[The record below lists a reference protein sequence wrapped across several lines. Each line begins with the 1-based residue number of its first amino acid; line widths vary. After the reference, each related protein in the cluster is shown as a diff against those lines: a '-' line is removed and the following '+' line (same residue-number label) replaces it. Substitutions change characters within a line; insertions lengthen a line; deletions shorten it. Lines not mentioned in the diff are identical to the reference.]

1 MCFIWL
7 DHVRE
12 RSWRTYFCKSPSKI
26 RLINKGSSDLF
37 SLLLL
42 KFPRFKDLKILVGPV
57 VTVFELFLPNKA
69 VKVIN
74 DEYGNDPKQ
83 MACTYL
89 IILIRNRLK
98 EGTSVRVEQNQFD
111 EQRTAWSYLSF
122 NIKIS
127 KIQRFWYGRAPVK
140 ICSEDTP
147 KVCLRWL
154 WR

>member
-1 MCFIWL
+1 M
-7 DHVRE
+7 
-12 RSWRTYFCKSPSKI
+12 
-26 RLINKGSSDLF
+26 NKGSPDLF

-42 KFPRFKDLKILVGPV
+42 KFSRFKDLKILVGPV
-57 VTVFELFLPNKA
+57 ITVFELFLPNKA

-83 MACTYL
+83 MACTYIIFL
-89 IILIRNRLK
+89 IQNRLK

-111 EQRTAWSYLSF
+111 EQRIAWSYLSF

-147 KVCLRWL
+147 KVCLM
-154 WR
+154 